1 MTGEQPLLRTQLLKW
16 LLVPLCALLT
26 ADAFVSYWMAVG
38 FSERAYD
45 RSLVELVRE
54 ASLHLASS
62 GSSLEFALPDAA
74 RSVLFTDPTD
84 KVYYGIETSD
94 GHLVSGQAIPA
105 PPEGSRSF
113 GGETLYDGE
122 MDRQR
127 VRIVEL
133 RVAQPVAGNGPDAV
147 VRIAETK
154 HKRDE
159 LAREILLSVVMPQV
173 VLILIASAIVWFGVV
188 RGLAP
193 LQRIEQAVAQRS
205 HRDRRPLEVDAVPG
219 EVKPLMQEINA
230 LLERIDSILT
240 LQNRFIA
247 DAAHQLKT
255 PVAAVQAQLEL
266 AMRDDDPA
274 QVRASLATVHTGL
287 QRLARIVSQLLALA
301 RNEPEA
307 VSNVK
312 MDPVDLNALAF
323 ECAGEWVRE
332 ALKRGIDLGFEGNE
346 GAVIVKGDASRL
358 REVLD
363 NLIDNAVRYSREG
376 GRVTV
381 RVSARPQPTVSVS
394 DDGPGIPPEEQT
406 LIFERFHRRL
416 GTSVVGSG
424 LGLAIAQEIAH
435 VHGGEI
441 SLYEDVDG
449 VGNTFALSL
458 PSSDRTPASR
468 PDDRAL

>member
-1 MTGEQPLLRTQLLKW
+1 MSRDRPLLRTQLLKW

-26 ADAFVSYWMAVG
+26 ADAFFSYWMALG
-38 FSERAYD
+38 FSQRAYD

-54 ASLHLASS
+54 VSLHLASS
-62 GSSLEFALPDAA
+62 GSGLEFDLPDAA
-74 RSVLFTDPTD
+74 RNVLFTDPTD
-84 KVYYGIETSD
+84 KLYYGIATSD
-94 GHLVSGQAIPA
+94 GHLVSGQEIP
-105 PPEGSRSF
+105 PPPGGSRSSAA
-113 GGETLYDGE
+113 ETLYDGE
-122 MDRQR
+122 LDRQR

-133 RVAQPVAGNGPDAV
+133 RVAQPVAGNGPDAL

-154 HKRDE
+154 NKRDE

-193 LQRIEQAVAQRS
+193 LRRIEQAIAQRS
-205 HRDRRPLEVDAVPG
+205 HRDRRPLESSAVPG

-274 QVRASLATVHTGL
+274 RARASLTTVHTGL

-307 VSNVK
+307 VSNIK
-312 MDPVDLNALAF
+312 MVPVDLNGLAF

-332 ALKRGIDLGFEGNE
+332 ALRRGIDLGFEGHE
-346 GAVIVKGDASRL
+346 APVIVQGDASRL

-363 NLIDNAVRYSREG
+363 NLLDNAVRYSREG

-381 RVSARPQPTVSVS
+381 RVSAHPQPTVSVS

-416 GTSVVGSG
+416 GTSVEGSG

-441 SLYEDVDG
+441 CLYEDVDG
-449 VGNTFALSL
+449 VGNTFAVSL
-458 PSSDRTPASR
+458 PSADRSPASNAG
-468 PDDRAL
+468 DAAL

>member
-1 MTGEQPLLRTQLLKW
+1 MSLDRPLLRTQLLKW
-16 LLVPLCALLT
+16 LLVPLCVLLT
-26 ADAFVSYWMAVG
+26 ADTFFSYWMALA
-38 FSERAYD
+38 FSQRAYD

-54 ASLHLASS
+54 VSLHLSAS
-62 GSSLEFALPDAA
+62 GADLEFDLPSAA

-84 KVYYGIETSD
+84 TLYYGIATSD
-94 GHLVSGQAIPA
+94 GHLVSGQEIP
-105 PPEGSRSF
+105 PPPPGSISSQHA
-113 GGETLYDGE
+113 TLYDGQL
-122 MDRQR
+122 DKQR
-127 VRIVEL
+127 VRVVEL
-133 RVAQPVAGNGPDAV
+133 RVSPPVAGNGPDAI

-159 LAREILLSVVMPQV
+159 LAREILLSVVLPQV

-193 LQRIEQAVAQRS
+193 LERLEQAIAQRS
-205 HRDRRPLEVDAVPG
+205 HRDRRPLEVGAVPG
-219 EVKPLMQEINA
+219 EVKPLIQEINA

-274 QVRASLATVHTGL
+274 RVRTSLGTVHTGL

-307 VSNVK
+307 VNNIK
-312 MDPVDLNALAF
+312 TTPIDLNALAF
-323 ECAGEWVRE
+323 ECTGEWVRE
-332 ALKRGIDLGFEGNE
+332 ALKRRIDLGFEGNE
-346 GAVIVKGDASRL
+346 TPVIVQGDAARL

-363 NLIDNAVRYSREG
+363 NLVDNAVRYSLEG

-381 RVSARPQPTVSVS
+381 RVSAEPQPTVSVS

-416 GTSVVGSG
+416 GTTADGSG

-441 SLYEDVDG
+441 CLYEDADG

-458 PSSDRTPASR
+458 PSSGRGAPHGGADRP
-468 PDDRAL
+468 L